1 MKPVPAMRDAYG
13 QQMWAFLKGR
23 GSPVEIVERDDGFMS
38 VAGSNASYFA
48 DVRHWSTPERKAIR
62 FARGRTALDVGCG
75 AGRVALHLQEN
86 GFQVTAIDNSPLA
99 VKTAKTRGVK
109 RARLLPFEHVGGLPT
124 ATFDT
129 VVMFGNNFGLF
140 ASRARARRLL
150 KQLHRITREGAVLLA
165 QSLDPYKTNERAH
178 LMYQRR
184 NRRRGRMAGQIRI
197 RIRFNQW
204 VGAWFDYLF
213 VSPAEMSALV
223 DGTGWEVDRFF
234 ADDNADPRYV
244 AVIQRVRSER

>member
-1 MKPVPAMRDAYG
+1 MRPVSARHDAYG

-48 DVRHWSTPERKAIR
+48 DLRHWSMPERKAIR

-75 AGRVALHLQEN
+75 AGRVALRLQEK
-86 GFQVTAIDNSPLA
+86 GFRVTAIDNSPLA
-99 VKTAKTRGVK
+99 VKTAKERGV
-109 RARLLPFEHVGGLPT
+109 RNVRLLAFENVGRLPAGT
-124 ATFDT
+124 IDT

-140 ASRARARRLL
+140 ASRGRAKKLL
-150 KQLHRITREGAVLLA
+150 KELHRVTRDDAVLLA
-165 QSLDPYKTNERAH
+165 QSLDPYRSNEPAH
-178 LMYQRR
+178 RMYARR

-204 VGAWFDYLF
+204 IGPWFDYLF

-234 ADDNADPRYV
+234 TDDSNDPRYV
-244 AVIQRVRSER
+244 AVIRRV